1 MNNRSEGRLSV
12 EFGKSAI
19 DLIKISKSISY
30 ARSKIA
36 PIKIFYRSMDI
47 CINLMRSL
55 RIYKVIYNISLV
67 LMNAVN
73 RKKLLKFYSQFI
85 KKDDLCFDIGANY
98 GWRTEI
104 FLKLGA
110 RVVAVEPQDACMQ
123 KLQKKYGNNKRVV
136 LIKKAISDK
145 QGEEELMISD
155 SHTLSSMSKK
165 WINSIKSSDMFFV
178 STQAFKWQRS
188 AMVQVTTLNQL
199 IKEYGKPAFC
209 KIDVEGYEYRVLKGL
224 LEPIRAVSF
233 EFTPTQEFV
242 LSAINIVE
250 HLASIGEVKFNYS
263 FGESIS
269 LVLNEWVGPDEISNI
284 LLNMPEKTHIS
295 GDIYARFISQ
305 K

>member
-1 MNNRSEGRLSV
+1 MY
-12 EFGKSAI
+12 
-19 DLIKISKSISY
+19 SKSISY
-30 ARSKIA
+30 TKSNLA
-36 PIKIFYRSMDI
+36 PIKIFYRFMDI

-67 LMNAVN
+67 LIDVVN
-73 RKKLLKFYSQFI
+73 RKKLLKFYSRFI

-98 GWRTEI
+98 GRRTEI

-123 KLQKKYGNNKRVV
+123 ELEKKYGSNKRVILV
-136 LIKKAISDK
+136 KKAISDK

-155 SHTLSSMSKK
+155 SHTLSSMSKE

-178 STQAFKWQRS
+178 STQAFSWQKTAKVR
-188 AMVQVTTLNQL
+188 VTTLNHL
-199 IKEYGKPAFC
+199 IKEYGKPAFL
-209 KIDVEGYEYRVLKGL
+209 KIDVEGYEYKVLKSL
-224 LEPIRAVSF
+224 SEPIKVISF
-233 EFTPTQEFV
+233 EFTPTQVFI
-242 LSAINIVE
+242 LSAINIVK

-284 LLNMPEKTHIS
+284 LLNLPKKTPIS
-295 GDIYARFISQ
+295 GDIYARFIS
-305 K
+305 